1 MALWAA
7 RLGTGRGKVTT
18 GRLALVLV
26 VVALVAVPV
35 TALAQGE
42 VDSHSTTS
50 VVPCT
55 PAIIVAT
62 TGLSVDFNAT
72 CVAAGPCTWD
82 FGDGQTGEGDV
93 VSHTFDGEGEYTVS
107 ATCGEVVVARTLTV
121 AAGSSYTG
129 LGLVPF
135 AVAIAALVLL
145 SAGALFFSRRARAGR

>member
-1 MALWAA
+1 MC
-7 RLGTGRGKVTT
+7 RLGF
-18 GRLALVLV
+18 LSV

-72 CVAAGPCTWD
+72 CVAAGPCTWG

-107 ATCGEVVVARTLTV
+107 ATCGEVVVTRTVTV
-121 AAGSSYTG
+121 VTGSSYTG

-135 AVAIAALVLL
+135 GVAVAALVLL
-145 SAGALFFSRRARAGR
+145 SAGVLFFSRRARAGR